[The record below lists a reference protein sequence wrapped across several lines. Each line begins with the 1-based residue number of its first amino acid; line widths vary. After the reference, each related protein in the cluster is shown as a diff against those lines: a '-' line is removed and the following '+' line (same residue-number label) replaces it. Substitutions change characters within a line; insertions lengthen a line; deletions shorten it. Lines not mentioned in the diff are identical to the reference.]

1 MRPHYTYDPF
11 SEPACC
17 SLLDVNWFKADRRPE
32 EVVECGDKAM
42 DGMADHQ
49 HSVCPSPG
57 QHLLYF
63 SVLLRQPRLI
73 VPAVEVT
80 SIQVPV
86 HEALET
92 GGASLQWYTEDEILR
107 QVLYVVQ
114 MAQWRE
120 DILVTL
126 LFILTISRLTFGLA
140 ETVHFRL
147 RLSFPVELC
156 RKRVE

>member
-1 MRPHYTYDPF
+1 MRPHYTYDPL

-17 SLLDVNWFKADRRPE
+17 SLLDVNWFKADRSPE
-32 EVVECGDKAM
+32 EVVEGRDKAM

-63 SVLLRQPRLI
+63 SVVFRQPRLI

-114 MAQWRE
+114 MVQWRE
-120 DILVTL
+120 DIVVTL

-140 ETVHFRL
+140 ETVHYRL
-147 RLSFPVELC
+147 RLIESVH
-156 RKRVE
+156 